1 MVVTIY
7 LNYMF
12 PSQYLRTS
20 LYKFHLEMN
29 RRDKIFNSTYYLI
42 TDPQVNGWEVM
53 EISQNNIAGV
63 LPYLAKINPS
73 LPFL

>member
-1 MVVTIY
+1 
-7 LNYMF
+7 
-12 PSQYLRTS
+12 
-20 LYKFHLEMN
+20 MN